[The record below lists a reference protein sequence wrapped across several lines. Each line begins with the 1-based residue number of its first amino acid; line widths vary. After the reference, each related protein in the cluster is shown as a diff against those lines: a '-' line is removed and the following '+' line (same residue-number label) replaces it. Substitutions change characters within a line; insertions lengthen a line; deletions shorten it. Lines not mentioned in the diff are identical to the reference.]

1 MFPGSVK
8 EVKSDNELISFTLFI
23 ISHPKSEA
31 VFKSLACGLPL
42 ANLFVDE
49 CSVIKVAA
57 PNPINPFE
65 VKILYCSN
73 KASS

>member
-1 MFPGSVK
+1 MLPGRVK
-8 EVKSDNELISFTLFI
+8 EFKSDNELISFNLFI

-31 VFKSLACGLPL
+31 VFKSSACGLPV
-42 ANLFVDE
+42 ANLLVDE

-65 VKILYCSN
+65 VKISYCSN